1 MTTSSISKIAQDF
14 DTLFDTGIDRAPA
27 GFVRVMSIECE
38 EDNMR
43 ELCKMIEQIDNSE
56 EVFERLGN
64 LFEFTVIEVIDTA
77 FYLLNKFPNN
87 PYLQAQT
94 VCLIRYIMCDNYDN
108 LEFSNENV
116 QEKIN
121 GILKAIHIVNSSIT
135 LDDTYC
141 ENVHEMLNG
150 FTTNCITILYTLGVK
165 DKKNDVCLENLKKM
179 YKEYLES
186 DPAIEE
192 YYKNC
197 YEELI

>member
-1 MTTSSISKIAQDF
+1 MHIYTDRETS
-14 DTLFDTGIDRAPA
+14 LF
-27 GFVRVMSIECE
+27 
-38 EDNMR
+38 
-43 ELCKMIEQIDNSE
+43 LNS
-56 EVFERLGN
+56 
-64 LFEFTVIEVIDTA
+64 

-186 DPAIEE
+186 DPTLEE